1 VPRLRRGGRS
11 SAAPLQVVESHQPQ
25 KHWDMQNRRVH
36 EPRVAG
42 SAGEWLLERR
52 FGVLKSALRAIV
64 LFVLIAAT
72 AYLAF
77 YYAPVEKSMG
87 VIQKI
92 FYIHVS
98 SALTSFIAFGICF
111 YANLRYVFTRQPKS
125 DWLGVSAAEVG
136 LAFITV
142 VLITGPIWA
151 KPVWGIWWTWDA
163 RLTLTFVLGLLYLSY
178 LLLRSMIEE
187 PDKRA
192 LFSALFGIFAF
203 LDVPLVYFSIRWWRT
218 QHPQP
223 VILGGPGSGLE
234 PRMRVSY
241 LLMWGALT
249 GLLILLLGA
258 RYKLEAL
265 RANVEDLRR
274 EAEVQ

>member
-1 VPRLRRGGRS
+1 MP
-11 SAAPLQVVESHQPQ
+11 
-25 KHWDMQNRRVH
+25 KII
-36 EPRVAG
+36 
-42 SAGEWLLERR
+42 
-52 FGVLKSALRAIV
+52 LRAAI
-64 LFVLIAAT
+64 LFVLIALT

-77 YYAPVEKSMG
+77 HYAPVEKSMG
-87 VIQKI
+87 IIQKI
-92 FYIHVS
+92 FYLHLP
-98 SALTSFIAFGICF
+98 SALSSFVAFGVCF
-111 YANLRYVFTRQPKS
+111 YANLMYVFKRQPKW

-136 LAFITV
+136 LAFISV
-142 VLITGPIWA
+142 VLVTGPIWA
-151 KPVWGIWWTWDA
+151 HPVWGIWWTWDA
-163 RLTLTFVLGLLYLSY
+163 RLTLTFVLWLLYISY
-178 LLLRSMIEE
+178 LLLRSMLEE

-223 VILGGPGSGLE
+223 VILGGPGSGLD

-241 LLMWGALT
+241 LLVWAAFT
-249 GLLILLLGA
+249 GLLVLLLNG

-265 RANVEDLRR
+265 RASMEELRR

>member
-1 VPRLRRGGRS
+1 MKS
-11 SAAPLQVVESHQPQ
+11 NPL
-25 KHWDMQNRRVH
+25 
-36 EPRVAG
+36 
-42 SAGEWLLERR
+42 
-52 FGVLKSALRAIV
+52 AI
-64 LFVLIAAT
+64 LTFVLMLAALY
-72 AYLAF
+72 AIF
-77 YYAPVEKSMG
+77 IYAPTEQTMG
-87 VIQKI
+87 PIGEVQRI
-92 FYIHVS
+92 FYFHVAS
-98 SALTSFIAFGICF
+98 NWTTFLATFFVFGYSILF
-111 YANLRYVFTRQPKS
+111 LMKGTRELDIQAAA
-125 DWLGVSAAEVG
+125 AAELGTLFGACG
-136 LAFITV
+136 LISGT
-142 VLITGPIWA
+142 IWA
-151 KPVWGIWWTWDA
+151 KPIWGIWWTWDA

-249 GLLILLLGA
+249 GLLILLLSA
-258 RYKLEAL
+258 RYRLEAL
-265 RANVEDLRR
+265 RASVEDLRR
-274 EAEVQ
+274 EAEVR